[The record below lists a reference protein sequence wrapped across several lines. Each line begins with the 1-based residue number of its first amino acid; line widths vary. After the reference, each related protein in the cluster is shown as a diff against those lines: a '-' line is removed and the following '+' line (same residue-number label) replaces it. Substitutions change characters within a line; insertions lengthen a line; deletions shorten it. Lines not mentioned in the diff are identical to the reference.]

1 MYILNE
7 NHDGGKNLLGHAVII
22 KKIYTLS
29 YLQGP
34 TDFLA
39 TLPISPKFNVNL
51 NSIRKMSNWVC
62 ESTVVEHF
70 FFCMIRR
77 NRWEKRDVTDLWRLD
92 STKRSAKIIFDDVW
106 LKFLPFC
113 IALFAEE
120 AICAQFRRDRFCQ
133 RFRVLWRWL
142 FLKWKI
148 TSLETYEARFARKMT
163 KNRKRENFNFFPFL
177 LFCQAP

>member
-62 ESTVVEHF
+62 ESTVVERF

-92 STKRSAKIIFDDVW
+92 STKRLAKIIFDDVW
-106 LKFLPFC
+106 NSY
-113 IALFAEE
+113 LFAL
-120 AICAQFRRDRFCQ
+120 RY
-133 RFRVLWRWL
+133 L
-142 FLKWKI
+142 LKKPFVPNFDG
-148 TSLETYEARFARKMT
+148 TDFANVFEYFDDDYSWNEK
-163 KNRKRENFNFFPFL
+163 
-177 LFCQAP
+177 